1 MPSLVAFNRQWN
13 IGSDDFVFPEI
24 TEALVRLSWVAFGVS
39 VFVFHFPLACSTHNL
54 TLQLLG
60 LLVINV
66 ITILLAI
73 LTAVISAR
81 GTIMN
86 SQPRKLIPRLLY
98 IRLPIFI
105 AEIAL
110 TILATIHAFKSTN
123 GGEGCDF
130 ATIARV
136 TIILEW
142 FLIFTAF
149 AGLVIVF
156 HLTENELEDSA
167 SIAQKS
173 WSRRMRIFKIGQDHS
188 MRVALD
194 DLAIL
199 ISSFFVDSDLVPSD
213 VVAGLLLAYHSPNNQ
228 YPPVKDKEHGTM
240 TLKTF
245 EKKSV
250 FCDFF
255 SEKVAEKSVPK
266 WMNLKDAEY
275 FLHHATCVYGWP
287 TYILYNCGLKS
298 IYRLFRKLQCC
309 GRMRC
314 AQGKSMVVEDNC
326 CYCNTAAVVLA
337 NEARNIDLQF
347 MSFRNRVYEVPFAVI
362 ADHDKKSIVITIRGS
377 CSLIDLVTDLSLE
390 DELMTVDV
398 DQDATLREDEEIDKR
413 GDVRVHRGMLR
424 SARYV
429 FDTLNKNKILNDL
442 FISNP
447 SYQLV
452 VCGHSLGAGVGS
464 LLTMLLKQE
473 YPSVICYAFAP
484 PGCVISEFGQ
494 DEMEKYVMSVVSGDD
509 IVSRM
514 SFQSLHRLRERV
526 FQELL
531 ACQRAKYEILIR
543 GVYQLFFKY
552 PWGDELSGV
561 PRISASPDSPTTP
574 DIESALL
581 TRRNSYG
588 ASDPTSEA
596 SPTPPQ
602 RNPNHNKRLQLYV
615 PGRVI
620 YLSAD
625 QDTGATVETWIDP
638 KCLSDV
644 KLSVSVL
651 SDHLPAAV
659 QKFLNSAAITFEQ
672 REEIVSSQPV

>member
-24 TEALVRLSWVAFGVS
+24 TEALVRISWVAFGVS

-54 TLQLLG
+54 TLQFLG

-66 ITILLAI
+66 ITIFLAI

-81 GTIMN
+81 GTIMD
-86 SQPRKLIPRLLY
+86 SEPRRLVPRLLY

-110 TILATIHAFKSTN
+110 TILATVHAFRSTN

-136 TIILEW
+136 TIVLEW
-142 FLIFTAF
+142 FLIVTAVV
-149 AGLVIVF
+149 GLFIVF
-156 HLTENELEDSA
+156 HLTENDVEDGA
-167 SIAQKS
+167 TIAQRS
-173 WSRRMRIFKIGQDHS
+173 WSRRMRIFKIGQDTS
-188 MRVALD
+188 MRAALD
-194 DLAIL
+194 DLATL

-228 YPPVKDKEHGTM
+228 YPPVKEKEN
-240 TLKTF
+240 
-245 EKKSV
+245 S
-250 FCDFF
+250 
-255 SEKVAEKSVPK
+255 SRPK

-275 FLHHATCVYGWP
+275 FLHHASCVYGWP

-298 IYRLFRKLQCC
+298 IFRLFRKLQCC

-314 AQGKSMVVEDNC
+314 AQGQSMVVEDNC

-347 MSFRNRVYEVPFAVI
+347 MSFRNRLYEVPFAVI
-362 ADHDKKSIVITIRGS
+362 ADHDRKSIVITIRGS

-398 DQDATLREDEEIDKR
+398 DQDATLSQDSEIDRR
-413 GDVRVHRGMLR
+413 GEVRVHRGMLR
-424 SARYV
+424 SARCV
-429 FDTLNKNKILNDL
+429 FDILNKNKILNDL

-447 SYQLV
+447 TYQLV

-473 YPSVICYAFAP
+473 YPSVRCYAFAP

-526 FQELL
+526 FQELT
-531 ACQRAKYEILIR
+531 ACQRAKHEILIR

-552 PWGDELSGV
+552 PWQDELSGI
-561 PRISASPDSPTTP
+561 PRPSSDSPTA
-574 DIESALL
+574 DLESALL

-588 ASDPTSEA
+588 SANDAAANDP
-596 SPTPPQ
+596 PPS
-602 RNPNHNKRLQLYV
+602 RNPEHNKRLQLYV
-615 PGRVI
+615 PGRTV
-620 YLSAD
+620 YLSS
-625 QDTGATVETWIDP
+625 QDGVTSETWIDP

-659 QKFLNSAAITFEQ
+659 QKLLSSASSSDS
-672 REEIVSSQPV
+672 EIEPNPNNVEVVVTSQPV